1 MAQEHTVRSFDDEL
15 NELRSIISQMGGMA
29 EAQLAS
35 AMEAVSNRN
44 DELAHKVLAADQRLD
59 RLEADAD
66 KLAVEIIARRAPMAN
81 DLREIIAAL
90 KTASM
95 LERIGDYAKN
105 IAKRST
111 VLSHSK
117 AVAPASVVPAIAGE
131 SQQMIREV
139 LDAFIERD
147 SDRAVEVWERDQR
160 VDQLY
165 DSLFR
170 ELLTY
175 MMENPKLITP
185 CTHLLFIAKNLERI
199 GDHATNIAEI
209 VYFAVEG
216 KEMDERRPKGDETS
230 FAVVSPDDQ
239 D

>member
-66 KLAVEIIARRAPMAN
+66 KLAIEIIARRAPMAD

-117 AVAPASVVPAIAGE
+117 PVAPASVVPAIAGE
-131 SQQMIREV
+131 SQRMIREV

-185 CTHLLFIAKNLERI
+185 CTHVLFIAKNLERI